1 MRRTSVLSAAVFS
14 LILAALISGCASRGK
29 VVTVEDRAEKIVEIK
44 EGAGITVRDWTPVIA
59 KEEAPEKPAPAAS
72 APEIKTPADGVTK
85 ERAPETQKPAAAAVP
100 AEKTRIIENKAFKPG
115 EKLTFA
121 ISYLGLT
128 AATAEV
134 QIGDFVKL
142 KGRKCYHI
150 ITKTKVVP
158 LVAALVRVDDLVE
171 TFFDAEGIYSRRM
184 IKSLREG
191 NYEKDVILEFDPAS
205 RSVKEIEKSG
215 TKSFTGLPDFCHDIL
230 SAFFYF
236 RTQELEPGKDV
247 VLPVYADGKVNN
259 LKVRILRKE
268 KVRIPLGTYNA
279 VVVAPLLDFESIF
292 KQEGEV
298 TIWLS
303 DDERHI
309 PLMMKSKVFVSTVS
323 AKLIDAVIPE

>member
-1 MRRTSVLSAAVFS
+1 MRRSPVVFAVLFL
-14 LILAALISGCASRGK
+14 LILAGVLSGCASKGK
-29 VVTVEDRAEKIVEIK
+29 VVTVENRDEKIVEIK
-44 EGAGITVRDWTPVIA
+44 DGSGITVRDWTPVLSKDA
-59 KEEAPEKPAPAAS
+59 APENPVPAAS
-72 APEIKTPADGVTK
+72 PAKTKTPAEAVTK
-85 ERAPETQKPAAAAVP
+85 EREVQPQKPAAAEAL
-100 AEKTRIIENKAFKPG
+100 AEKTRIVENRAFKPG

-121 ISYLGLT
+121 ITYLGLT

-134 QIGDFVKL
+134 EVGDFVKL

-150 ITKTKVVP
+150 TTKTKVVP

-171 TFFDAEGIYSRRM
+171 TFFDSQGIYSRRM

-191 NYEKDVILEFDPAS
+191 NYEKDVILEFDPAG

-236 RTQELEPGKDV
+236 RTQALEPGKEM
-247 VLPVYADGKVNN
+247 VLPVYAEGKVNN
-259 LKVRILRKE
+259 LKVKILRKE

>member
-1 MRRTSVLSAAVFS
+1 MKRISVFPAALFIFLFSVLVQ
-14 LILAALISGCASRGK
+14 GCATKGK
-29 VVTVEDRAEKIVEIK
+29 VVTVEDRAEKIIEIK
-44 EGAGITVRDWTPVIA
+44 DGAKFAVRDWEPVIT
-59 KEEAPEKPAPAAS
+59 KE
-72 APEIKTPADGVTK
+72 TVQLNPADGVTA
-85 ERAPETQKPAAAAVP
+85 ERAPWGEKQEAGLLP
-100 AEKTRIIENKAFKPG
+100 AESTRVVKNKAFKPG

-134 QIGDFVKL
+134 QVGDFVSL
-142 KGRKCYHI
+142 KGKKCYHV
-150 ITKTKVVP
+150 ITKAKVVP
-158 LVAALVRVDDLVE
+158 LVSALVRVDDIVE
-171 TFFDAEGIYSRRM
+171 SFFDAGGLYSRRM

-191 NYEKDVILEFDPAS
+191 NYENDVILEFNHAS

-215 TKSFTGLPDFCHDIL
+215 ERNFKGLPDFCHDIL
-230 SAFFYF
+230 SAFFFF
-236 RTQELEPGKDV
+236 RTQELEPGKDM
-247 VLPVYADGKVNN
+247 VLPVYAEGKVNN
-259 LKVRILRKE
+259 LRVKILRKE

-309 PLMMKSKVFVSTVS
+309 PLMMKSKVFVSSVS

>member
-1 MRRTSVLSAAVFS
+1 MRRTSVLSAVLFP
-14 LILAALISGCASRGK
+14 LILTAVISGCASKGK
-29 VVTVEDRAEKIVEIK
+29 VVTVEDRDEKIVEIK
-44 EGAGITVRDWTPVIA
+44 DGSGIKVRDWEPVLA
-59 KEEAPEKPAPAAS
+59 KDTVPEKPDLAVSS
-72 APEIKTPADGVTK
+72 AETKTRVEAVIK
-85 ERAPETQKPAAAAVP
+85 EREVQPQTPAAAEIS
-100 AEKTRIIENKAFKPG
+100 AEKTRIVENKAFKPG

-121 ISYLGLT
+121 ITYLGLT

-134 QIGDFVKL
+134 EVGDFVKL

-150 ITKTKVVP
+150 TTKAKVVP
-158 LVAALVRVDDLVE
+158 LVAALVRVDDVVE
-171 TFFDAEGIYSRRM
+171 TFVDAQGLFSRRM

-191 NYEKDVILEFDPAS
+191 NYENDVVLEFNPVS

-215 TKSFTGLPDFCHDIL
+215 DRSLKGLPDFCHDIL

-236 RTQELEPGKDV
+236 RTQELEPGKDM
-247 VLPVYADGKVNN
+247 VLPVYAEGKLNN
-259 LKVRILRKE
+259 LRVKILRKE

-309 PLMMKSKVFVSTVS
+309 PLMMKSKVFLSSVS
-323 AKLIDAVIPE
+323 AKLIDAVIPK